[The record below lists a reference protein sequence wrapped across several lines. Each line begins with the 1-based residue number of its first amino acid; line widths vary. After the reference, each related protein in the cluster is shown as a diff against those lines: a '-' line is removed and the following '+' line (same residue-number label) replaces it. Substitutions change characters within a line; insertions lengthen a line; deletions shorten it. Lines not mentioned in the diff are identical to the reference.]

1 MFVLQKSSCKKRNLI
16 LEMGCVILCRNHFLY
31 RKSKEYA
38 AYAPEI
44 YNGID
49 VDGDL
54 FDELLSKDSKHSHI
68 TQIDRLKVSPIGE

>member
-1 MFVLQKSSCKKRNLI
+1 M
-16 LEMGCVILCRNHFLY
+16 Y

-68 TQIDRLKVSPIGE
+68 AQIDRLKVSPIGE

>member
-1 MFVLQKSSCKKRNLI
+1 M
-16 LEMGCVILCRNHFLY
+16 Y

-49 VDGDL
+49 VEGDL
-54 FDELLSKDSKHSHI
+54 FDELLSKDSKHSHMA
-68 TQIDRLKVSPIGE
+68 QIDRLKVSPIGE